1 MEKRQSNFITGHL
14 GKVIA
19 NSPFDRA
26 SYSRSSEFLD
36 SQFTDGGSSEIS
48 PAPFFPVLQR
58 EDIGEIFA
66 PKLEKKKYLEAT

>member
-1 MEKRQSNFITGHL
+1 MEKKQSNFITGHL
-14 GKVIA
+14 GEVIA

-48 PAPFFPVLQR
+48 SAPFFPVLPR
-58 EDIGEIFA
+58 EDIEKIFA